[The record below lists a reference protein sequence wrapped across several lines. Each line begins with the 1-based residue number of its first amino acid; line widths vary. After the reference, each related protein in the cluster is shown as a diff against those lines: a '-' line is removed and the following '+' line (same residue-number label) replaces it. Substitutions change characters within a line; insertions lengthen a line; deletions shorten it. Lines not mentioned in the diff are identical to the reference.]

1 MAFDYI
7 VVGGGSAGCVAAS
20 HLSDDPSKRV
30 LLIEAGGSHHV
41 PWVQVP
47 FFTVLTMPYRLK
59 NWYFYTEPQAGLMNR
74 CGYQPRGKVLGGSS
88 AINAMIYI
96 RGQAEDYDNWAH
108 VSSPD
113 WSYESLLPLF
123 NRLENNQRIK
133 DAFHGQ
139 EGALWVSDLA
149 SPNPAS
155 RAFVEA
161 AKSLN
166 YPVNDDFNGASQL
179 GVGLYQVTQ
188 KNGSRHTAAHAFLD
202 PVKDRP
208 NLTVWSH
215 ARALKLLL
223 SGTHCTGV
231 QVKYKGK
238 IQDILAKEKVILCA
252 GAIQSPQLL
261 LLSGIGP
268 AEELARHDIACVR
281 ELPGVG
287 SNLHDHPDYIHNY
300 YSSNPELLGFT
311 PSALWRLLK
320 DSWRYWKEG
329 KGAFT
334 SNFAE
339 AGGFLSTDERVTR
352 PDIQL
357 HFVPGLIDDHCH
369 KFHVSRGMSL
379 HVCILRPTSRGH
391 IRLKSAD
398 PFQAPAID
406 PAFLST
412 EHDVNLMLKGFKQS
426 REIMEQEAL
435 SPYRGQPLYDAKT
448 DEEIIKLLRM
458 RTDTVYHPVGSCRMG
473 TDEMAVVDPK
483 LHVQG
488 VSGLMVADASIM
500 PEIVSGN
507 TNAPCMV
514 IGARAAEFARGV

>member
-20 HLSDDPSKRV
+20 HLSEDLSKRV

-59 NWYFYTEPQAGLMNR
+59 NWYFYTEPQAGLKNR

-96 RGQAEDYDNWAH
+96 RGQAQDYDSWAQ
-108 VSSPD
+108 VSSPA

-133 DAFHGQ
+133 NSFHGQ
-139 EGALWVSDLA
+139 EGGLWVSDLV

-161 AKSLN
+161 ARSLD
-166 YPVNDDFNGASQL
+166 YPVNDDFNGASQM

-188 KNGSRHTAAHAFLD
+188 KHGQRHTAAHAFLD
-202 PVKDRP
+202 PVMNRP
-208 NLTVWSH
+208 NLTVLSH
-215 ARALKLLL
+215 AHALKLLL
-223 SGTHCTGV
+223 SGRHCTGV
-231 QVKYKGK
+231 QFKYRGK
-238 IQDILAKEKVILCA
+238 VQDVLAKKKVILCA

-268 AEELARHDIACVR
+268 ADELARHDIPCVH

-287 SNLHDHPDYIHNY
+287 SNFHDHPDYIHNY
-300 YSSNPELLGFT
+300 YSTNPELLGFT
-311 PSALWRLLK
+311 PGAMWRLFK
-320 DSWRYWKEG
+320 ESWRYWREG
-329 KGAFT
+329 TGSLT

-339 AGGFLSTDERVTR
+339 AGGFLSTEEGVIR

-357 HFVPGLIDDHCH
+357 HFVPGLVDNHCH
-369 KFHVSRGMSL
+369 KFHISRGISL
-379 HVCILRPTSRGH
+379 HVCMLRPTSRGR

-412 EHDVNLMLKGFKQS
+412 DHDVRLMIKGFKLS

-435 SPYRGQPLYDAKT
+435 APFRGQSLYNAQT
-448 DEEIIKLLRM
+448 DEAIIDLLRE

-473 TDEMAVVDPK
+473 TDEGAVVDPK
-483 LHVQG
+483 LHVRG
-488 VSGLMVADASIM
+488 VTGLMVADASIM
-500 PEIVSGN
+500 PNIVSGN

-514 IGARAAEFARGV
+514 IGARGAEFAREA